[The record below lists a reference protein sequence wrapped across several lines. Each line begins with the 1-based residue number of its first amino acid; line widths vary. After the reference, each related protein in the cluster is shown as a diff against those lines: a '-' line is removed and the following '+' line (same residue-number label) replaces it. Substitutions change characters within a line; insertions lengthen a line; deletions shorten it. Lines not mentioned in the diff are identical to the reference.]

1 MDVSLAARSPLFAG
15 ATEEEVQA
23 MMSCLGA
30 TSRRFKKG
38 AYVFRMGEKITSLGL
53 VLSGGVRIET
63 VDAWGNVTVLSHAG
77 PGAVFGEAY
86 ACAPD
91 EPLLV
96 NAVATQDS
104 EVLFLE
110 AARIARTCP
119 SSCAHHARIV
129 MNLLSVLARKNVQF
143 SQRSLHTAPKSIRG
157 KVLAYLSSQASL
169 AGSASFTIPFNRQE
183 LADYLG
189 VDRSALSNELS
200 KMQKDG
206 LIVTDRSHF
215 VLKGLEQPGA

>member
-1 MDVSLAARSPLFAG
+1 MDVSLIARSPLFAG
-15 ATEEEVQA
+15 ATEQEVSA
-23 MMSCLGA
+23 MLKCLDA
-30 TSRRFKKG
+30 TSRHYWKG
-38 AYVFRMGEKITSLGL
+38 SYVFRMGEKVTSLGL

-63 VDAWGNVTVLSHAG
+63 VDAWGNATVLSHAG

-104 EVLFLE
+104 EILFLE
-110 AARIARTCP
+110 AARIAKTCP
-119 SSCAHHARIV
+119 SSCAHHSRIV
-129 MNLLSVLARKNVQF
+129 MNLLSVIARKNVQF
-143 SQRSLHTAPKSIRG
+143 SRRSLHTAPKTIRG

-169 AGSASFTIPFNRQE
+169 AQSKEFTIPFNRQE

-189 VDRSALSNELS
+189 VDRSSLSNELS
-200 KMQKDG
+200 KMQKEG
-206 LIVTDRSHF
+206 LLVTDRSRF
-215 VLKGLEQPGA
+215 VLTGAE